1 MNGTSMATP
10 IASGASAMVLSLL
23 GASDGNYF
31 KAEQVQSEQ
40 GGGGRGRG
48 GGRLAD
54 GDGQP
59 SGMLKTILWILADL
73 DGSWWILA
81 DLGVSGDQ
89 GLVRNFLSLIH
100 PSPTSFRRQRTCS

>member
-40 GGGGRGRG
+40 GGGGRGG
-48 GGRLAD
+48 GGQTGRW
-54 GDGQP
+54 
-59 SGMLKTILWILADL
+59 LWA
-73 DGSWWILA
+73 
-81 DLGVSGDQ
+81 
-89 GLVRNFLSLIH
+89 LS
-100 PSPTSFRRQRTCS
+100 QAGC

>member
-40 GGGGRGRG
+40 GGGGGGEGEG
-48 GGRLAD
+48 GGQTGR
-54 GDGQP
+54 
-59 SGMLKTILWILADL
+59 W
-73 DGSWWILA
+73 
-81 DLGVSGDQ
+81 
-89 GLVRNFLSLIH
+89 
-100 PSPTSFRRQRTCS
+100 